1 MIKPGIPSACRDTMR
16 ITRAIINR
24 PEGLYLLVAVPAGL
38 GMVKRPCLNILVSS
52 QRASG
57 APSNEVSPYRNEE
70 AEMQNHQLY
79 TPGIHLR
86 TTLSKTVWRSG

>member
-1 MIKPGIPSACRDTMR
+1 MR

-38 GMVKRPCLNILVSS
+38 GVVKRPCLDILVSS
-52 QRASG
+52 QRASD
-57 APSNEVSPYRNEE
+57 ANSEASLYRNEE
-70 AEMQNHQLY
+70 SEMKNHQLY

>member
-1 MIKPGIPSACRDTMR
+1 MR

-38 GMVKRPCLNILVSS
+38 GVVKRPCLDILVSS

-57 APSNEVSPYRNEE
+57 VPNSEASLCRNEE
-70 AEMQNHQLY
+70 SEMKNHQLY
-79 TPGIHLR
+79 IPGIHLR

>member
-1 MIKPGIPSACRDTMR
+1 MR

-38 GMVKRPCLNILVSS
+38 GVVKRPCLDILVSS

-70 AEMQNHQLY
+70 AEMKNHQLY

>member
-1 MIKPGIPSACRDTMR
+1 MR

-38 GMVKRPCLNILVSS
+38 GVVKRPCLDILVSS

-57 APSNEVSPYRNEE
+57 VPNSEVSPYRNEE
-70 AEMQNHQLY
+70 AETVHENTHARYERGSGPY
-79 TPGIHLR
+79 T
-86 TTLSKTVWRSG
+86 